1 MLCKVGQFLHDK
13 FFEDSLVDL
22 CPNELLG
29 VVVEGHYHVHDVDQQ
44 PEGVLLIEEE
54 QGDSSDA
61 IKTLFILFNQIVV
74 KRFTLT

>member
-29 VVVEGHYHVHDVDQQ
+29 VVVERHDHVYYVDQQ
-44 PEGVLLIEEE
+44 PESVLLIEE
-54 QGDSSDA
+54 QQANCSNA
-61 IKTLFILFNQIVV
+61 IKSLKFWEKV
-74 KRFTLT
+74 K